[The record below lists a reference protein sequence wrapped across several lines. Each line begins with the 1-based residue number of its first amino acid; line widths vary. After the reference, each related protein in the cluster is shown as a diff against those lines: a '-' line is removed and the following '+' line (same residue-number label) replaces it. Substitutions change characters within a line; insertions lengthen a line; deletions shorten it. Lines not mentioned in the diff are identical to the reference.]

1 MNPRLRP
8 DPDRHPDPHPDL
20 YPAVPPGPPV
30 TPVTPV
36 APVPPGT
43 TPQERW
49 ARLALIAL
57 LLVTAVL
64 YLWSLSAS
72 GYANQFYSAA
82 VQAGS
87 ESWKAFFFGS
97 SDAANSITVD
107 KPPAALWPMA
117 LSVRLF
123 GLSSWAILVPEALM
137 GVATVGVLYAAVRR
151 RFGAGA
157 GLLAGGALA
166 VTPVAALMFRFN
178 NPDALL
184 CLLMVCAVAAVLR
197 ALADGRTKWLVLA
210 GLCFGAG
217 FLTKTLQ
224 AWLILP
230 ALAVVYACCAP
241 VGLRKRFGQLL
252 LAGLTIVLSGGWWVA
267 IVELWPASSRP
278 YIGGSQTNSF
288 LELTFGYNGFGRI
301 SGNETG
307 SVGGGG
313 RGPGGGGGWGETGL
327 TRLFSSDMGGQISWL
342 LPAALIL
349 LVVAVGLLWRAR
361 RTDAGA
367 APVVPAA
374 PVMPAAPERAGAERA
389 GADPAVT
396 ATSPAVTATSSA
408 VTATSSAVT
417 ARSSAVTAT
426 SPAVT
431 ASSPDD
437 LGAEQAG
444 QRAEFLVWGGALLMT
459 FTTFSFMSG
468 IFHQY
473 YNIALAPYIAALVGM
488 GATLLWRR
496 GGRLASVVLA
506 LTVAVTAGWSYVLLN
521 RSPDWLPWLRWT
533 VLALGALAAAGL
545 LLGVRKTAAADQ
557 QVAADQQKV
566 ADRQVTADR
575 QVAGDQQKAA
585 DQQVAVDR
593 QVAAAQVP
601 VSRRLRVVAAGLGVV
616 TALAGPVAYT
626 LDTINT
632 PKGGSIITAG
642 PSVRGGMGGPGGGF
656 PGGRH
661 RMWRGNNGA
670 LPGGGA
676 MPGGGGA
683 QAGAAGA
690 PGGPGNTA
698 GRPPGMRGMR
708 GVRGT
713 RGGMGG
719 GMGGLLNGTKVS
731 ARAKALLEKNAGD
744 YTWAAAAIGSQN
756 AAGYQLATQKPVMS
770 IGGFNGSDPSPT
782 LAQFKKYVAEGRIH
796 YFIAGGRDG
805 FGADGPGG
813 PGGSGGSGGPG
824 GRKRTGGFGGR
835 GGRGGPGGG
844 QGHSSQISSWVEK
857 TFKKVTV
864 GSATFYDLTK
874 KG

>member
-1 MNPRLRP
+1 MT
-8 DPDRHPDPHPDL
+8 PHP
-20 YPAVPPGPPV
+20 PATPAQPSYRPPSMPQGGPPGPAAASPA
-30 TPVTPV
+30 
-36 APVPPGT
+36 APDPAASA
-43 TPQERW
+43 RW
-49 ARLALIAL
+49 ARPALLAL

-184 CLLMVCAVAAVLR
+184 CLLMVCAIAAVLR
-197 ALADGRTKWLVLA
+197 ALEDGRTKWLVLA
-210 GLCFGAG
+210 GVCFGLG

-241 VGLRKRFGQLL
+241 VALRRRLGQLV
-252 LAGLTIVLSGGWWVA
+252 LAGAAIVVSGGWWVA

-278 YIGGSQTNSF
+278 YIGGSQHNSF

-313 RGPGGGGGWGETGL
+313 RGGHGGGGWGQTGI

-349 LVVAVGLLWRAR
+349 LVASVWVLWRAR
-361 RTDAGA
+361 RATD
-367 APVVPAA
+367 
-374 PVMPAAPERAGAERA
+374 
-389 GADPAVT
+389 
-396 ATSPAVTATSSA
+396 
-408 VTATSSAVT
+408 
-417 ARSSAVTAT
+417 
-426 SPAVT
+426 
-431 ASSPDD
+431 
-437 LGAEQAG
+437 AEQAG

-459 FTTFSFMSG
+459 FAIFSFMSG

-488 GATLLWRR
+488 GATLWWRR
-496 GGRLASVVLA
+496 GGRSAALVLA
-506 LTVAVTAGWSYVLLN
+506 GTVAVTAGWSYVLLD
-521 RSPDWLPWLRWT
+521 RSPGWLPWLRWT
-533 VLALGALAAAGL
+533 VLALGALSVLGL
-545 LLGVRKTAAADQ
+545 LVPVWAGASARGGEP
-557 QVAADQQKV
+557 
-566 ADRQVTADR
+566 
-575 QVAGDQQKAA
+575 AGDGS
-585 DQQVAVDR
+585 
-593 QVAAAQVP
+593 P
-601 VSRRLRVVAAGLGVV
+601 VGDGEPSRDGEPGSHGAPERAPRRTGRRLAVLAGGLGVA

-626 LDTINT
+626 LQTVNT

-642 PSVRGGMGGPGGGF
+642 PAVRGGMGGPGGRF
-656 PGGRH
+656 PGGGR
-661 RMWRGNNGA
+661 RGMWRGIN
-670 LPGGGA
+670 GA
-676 MPGGGGA
+676 MPGGQGKAMGQGMGPGMGPGTGGA
-683 QAGAAGA
+683 RGKHQGTGQGGFPGQGAGGRMQGSRQGFPGGQGG
-690 PGGPGNTA
+690 PGGPGGFGERGA
-698 GRPPGMRGMR
+698 GRMG
-708 GVRGT
+708 GV
-713 RGGMGG
+713 G
-719 GMGGLLNGTKVS
+719 GMGGLLNGSKVS
-731 ARAKALLEKNAGD
+731 AKAKALVEKDAGH

-756 AAGYQLATQKPVMS
+756 AASYQLATEKPVMA

-782 LAQFKKYVAEGRIH
+782 LDQFKKEVAAGKIH
-796 YFIAGGRDG
+796 YFIAGGE
-805 FGADGPGG
+805 
-813 PGGSGGSGGPG
+813 
-824 GRKRTGGFGGR
+824 GGR
-835 GGRGGPGGG
+835 GGHGGGPGRFGGGKGGPGGG
-844 QGHSSQISSWVEK
+844 MGGPGGGRGGSSKITSWVEK

-864 GSATFYDLTK
+864 GSATFYDLTRK
-874 KG
+874 A